1 MIAVALK
8 GLLGRKTR
16 AILTALAIVL
26 GAGMVSATFIFTDT
40 LNKAF
45 NGVFSSSYKQ
55 TSLVVTGKQ
64 IVTGAATAP
73 TVPTSLLA
81 RIRAIP
87 DVEAASGGFLFATV
101 KLVGANGK
109 TIDANGA
116 PQFGF
121 GIDPSDKR
129 FNPLALTAGSW
140 PSGPDQIAI
149 GAATAAAEHYALGD
163 TIQAKGNTGAARR
176 YTISGLVQMPGVSLG
191 SATIAMFDVATAQA
205 LLAKESRY
213 GSISVIATPN
223 VTPQRLAARIRP
235 LLSTTQTV
243 RTSAAQASSDNKT
256 VTGGTGGLRYVLLA
270 FAAIALFVGAFVIF
284 NTISMTVAQRTREF
298 ATLRTLG
305 ASRRQVLR
313 SVLLE
318 SAVIGALASLLG
330 LGLGFVLFKALNTLF
345 KGLPQAGTVI
355 SPRTIVVTIAV
366 GTGVTLLAGLFPALR
381 ATRVAPISAVR
392 EGAVLPVGR
401 FARYKPYLAVVLI
414 ALAVLAI
421 AAGVF
426 SGGGASTVLIP
437 AAAGTLLLFIG
448 VAMISSRLVPPLIWL
463 VGAPA
468 RRLGGSAGRLASAN
482 SGRNPSRTAA
492 TAAALMI
499 GLALVTFVAVLAS
512 GLESSATDDLN
523 RQVKSDYVVTPT
535 RGASS
540 EYFDV
545 AAGQAVASVP
555 GVTKVSAV
563 HSDKARVLGS
573 TVSVNGIDGQTIG
586 NVYRFAWKDGSDSAL
601 TDLGDGAIVDSKWAA
616 KHKLVIGSPLAIE
629 SSDGKTHTF
638 RVRATYHPKF
648 QPVFSGIL
656 IDQAAFDRTFPKP
669 QNAYAFVNAASGAA
683 PTITAALKRSLAK
696 FSDVSVNTKAGWI
709 ATENKS
715 IKSTLDIF
723 YAFLAMSVIVS
734 LFGMVNTLVLSVF
747 ERTREIGML
756 RAIGVSRRQL
766 RRMIRHE
773 SIITALIGAALGLP
787 LGVFLAAILTRAT
800 ASQGVSFHLPVTQL
814 AIFTLVAVIAGV
826 TAAVLPARRAARLNV
841 LEALQYE

>member
-545 AAGQAVASVP
+545 AAGQAVAWVP